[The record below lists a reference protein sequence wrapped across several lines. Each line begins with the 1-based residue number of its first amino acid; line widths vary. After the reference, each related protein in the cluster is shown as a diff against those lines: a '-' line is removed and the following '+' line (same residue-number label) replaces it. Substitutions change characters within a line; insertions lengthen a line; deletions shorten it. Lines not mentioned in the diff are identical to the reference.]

1 MAQLSHGVHTYFMT
15 ISGCKSGCLNLSTST
30 LPCVF
35 PPPISSPRAQI
46 KGRLDLL
53 APCTSYFW
61 TWRWGATAGGA
72 DQLHPVLQEAPTS
85 ICLCLPA
92 SPLSA
97 GGWNMSM
104 RRSTCNRLSLLSIL
118 PYMWIQFWFLK
129 FTCRFLLLPHLTV
142 ITVVSIS
149 FPFFLIISMLIQLK
163 PSHPQQCC
171 GWKPFWLKGART
183 LQLW

>member
-1 MAQLSHGVHTYFMT
+1 MARLSHGVHTYFMT
-15 ISGCKSGCLNLSTST
+15 ISGCESGCLNLSTST
-30 LPCVF
+30 LLCVF

-72 DQLHPVLQEAPTS
+72 DQLHPELQEAPTS

-92 SPLSA
+92 GPLSA
-97 GGWNMSM
+97 GGWNML
-104 RRSTCNRLSLLSIL
+104 RSVYEKIYLSQPFVYLAIYVNTFLIFKIHLSFFAFVWCLTLEVYASI
-118 PYMWIQFWFLK
+118 
-129 FTCRFLLLPHLTV
+129 PHLTV

-149 FPFFLIISMLIQLK
+149 FPFIS
-163 PSHPQQCC
+163 S
-171 GWKPFWLKGART
+171 
-183 LQLW
+183 